1 MVQNSLAFVLVLGA
15 TVMLLT
21 EPHGAVRTRFPK
33 CGRSCY
39 RLDISLVLD
48 AIYDKIVV
56 DQNGKIC
63 HKNL

>member
-1 MVQNSLAFVLVLGA
+1 MAQNSLAFLPILA
-15 TVMLLT
+15 STVMLLT

-33 CGRSCY
+33 CGRSYY
-39 RLDISLVLD
+39 RFDISLVLD
-48 AIYDKIVV
+48 AFYDKNVV